1 MNGTFEF
8 LDYLIFGLYAITI
21 LAIGLWVSR
30 DKDGKQKNAED
41 YFLASKSL
49 PWWAVGTSLIAAN
62 ISAEQ
67 FIGMSG
73 SGFALGLAIAS
84 YEWMAA
90 ITLLVVGKY
99 FLPIFIEKGLYTIPE
114 FIEKR
119 FSTNLKTILAIF
131 WIALF
136 VFVNLTTVLFLGGK
150 ALDTI
155 IGVGDGSILL
165 NSIIGLGLFAAAYS
179 LWGGLASV
187 AWTDVIQVVI
197 LIFGGLLMT
206 YFALANVTDSGSFI
220 DGMKYVYEK
229 APERFSMILSKGE
242 IIKPNGG
249 DAWWDLP
256 GLAVLIG
263 GIWVANLY
271 YWGFNQ
277 YIIQRTLA
285 AKSLAEGQKGIVFAA
300 FLKLI
305 IPVIVVLPGII
316 AYVMNLDDS
325 GVLTAASVD
334 PGFIGAAG
342 NIANDNAAPWLIKN
356 FIPVGVKGLILAALA
371 AAIVSSL
378 ASMLNSTSTIFT
390 MDIYRSHFN
399 KNASDAQMVFVG
411 RITAVVALI
420 IAIIIAPQLGS
431 LGQVFIFI
439 QEYTGV
445 VSPGILAVFLMGLF
459 YKKATNNAAIWG
471 AILSIP
477 IAMYFKVA
485 PTGWSDASIFV
496 ELPFMHQMGYTCI
509 ATLAVIALISYL
521 DGNKDM
527 DDYDNIMNDLS
538 LNPNSIPLLAGE
550 VVHADQNG
558 KCADMNLIIAS
569 LPDVIPKAHII
580 SSSGC
585 NAHEDNVH
593 FNSEGYRELG
603 KRYAHK
609 MISLLENKE
618 IED

>member
-1 MNGTFEF
+1 MNGSFEF
-8 LDYLIFGLYAITI
+8 LDYLIFGLYAVTI

-165 NSIIGLGLFAAAYS
+165 NSIIVLGLFAAAYS

-325 GVLTAASVD
+325 GVLTVASVD

-399 KNASDAQMVFVG
+399 KNATDAQMVSVG

-485 PTGWSDASIFV
+485 PKGWSDASIFV
-496 ELPFMHQMGYTCI
+496 ELPFMHQMGYTCLV
-509 ATLAVIALISYL
+509 TLALIAFISYL
-521 DGNKDM
+521 DGNKD
-527 DDYDNIMNDLS
+527 DSKGINLTKKLFATNNTFNIGAFS
-538 LNPNSIPLLAGE
+538 
-550 VVHADQNG
+550 VV
-558 KCADMNLIIAS
+558 LITAF
-569 LPDVIPKAHII
+569 L
-580 SSSGC
+580 
-585 NAHEDNVH
+585 
-593 FNSEGYRELG
+593 
-603 KRYAHK
+603 YA
-609 MISLLENKE
+609 MFW
-618 IED
+618 